1 MSEQPPEVERER
13 WHELHELEEWL
24 EKPMLVLSVAW
35 LALVVVEF
43 TRGLSPALET
53 AGWVIWGIFVLDFA
67 LRFVLAPRK
76 LEYLRTNVLTAISLM
91 VPALRVLR
99 VLRVF
104 RAVRLLRAARAVRGV
119 RLVKVVGTLNR
130 GMRSLGRTFSRRGV
144 GYVVALTVVV
154 VLAGAAGMLSFERG
168 VPGSTIDS
176 YWDALWWTSMI
187 MTTMGSDYFPR
198 TAEGRVLCVILALY
212 AFAVFGYVTATL
224 ATFFID
230 SDARNPDAELSRELR
245 GIRAQLDTLSAQL
258 ASSQGPGAPG

>member
-1 MSEQPPEVERER
+1 MTEQTPDVERER

-24 EKPMLVLSVAW
+24 EKPMLALSVAW

-43 TRGLSPALET
+43 TSGLSPALE
-53 AGWVIWGIFVLDFA
+53 AVGWVIWGIFVLDFA

-76 LEYLRTNVLTAISLM
+76 LDYLRSNVLTAISLV
-91 VPALRVLR
+91 VPALR

-104 RAVRLLRAARAVRGV
+104 RAVRVLRAARAVRGV

-130 GMRSLGRTFSRRGV
+130 GMRALGRTFSRRGV
-144 GYVVALTVVV
+144 GYVVTLTIVV

-168 VPGSTIDS
+168 IAGSTIHS

-198 TAEGRVLCVILALY
+198 TPEGRLLCVILALY

-230 SDARNPDAELSRELR
+230 SDARSPDAELSKELR
-245 GIRAQLDTLSAQL
+245 GIREQLDALTARLPPA
-258 ASSQGPGAPG
+258 A

>member
-1 MSEQPPEVERER
+1 MPEEIPEVERER
-13 WHELHELEEWL
+13 WYELHQLEEWL

-43 TRGLSPALET
+43 TQGLSRAMQT
-53 AGWVIWGIFVLDFA
+53 AGWVIWGVFVLDFV

-76 LEYLRTNVLTAISLM
+76 REYLHNNVLTAVSLI

-99 VLRVF
+99 IF
-104 RAVRLLRAARAVRGV
+104 RAMKVLQAARAVRGV

-144 GYVVALTVVV
+144 GYVVALTIVV
-154 VLAGAAGMLSFERG
+154 VLTGAAGMLSFERG
-168 VPGSTIDS
+168 VPGGTIGG
-176 YWDALWWTSMI
+176 YWDAVWWTSMI

-198 TAEGRVLCVILALY
+198 TPEGRFLCVILALY

-230 SDARNPDAELSRELR
+230 SDAKDPEAELFRELR
-245 GIRAQLDTLSAQL
+245 AIREQIEALHVRATT
-258 ASSQGPGAPG
+258 P

>member
-1 MSEQPPEVERER
+1 MSEQTPEVERER
-13 WHELHELEEWL
+13 WHVLHELEEWL

-43 TRGLSPALET
+43 TQGLSPALEA
-53 AGWVIWGIFVLDFA
+53 AGWAIWGIFVLDFV
-67 LRFVLAPRK
+67 LRLFLAPKK
-76 LEYLRTNVLTAISLM
+76 LDYLRHNVLTAISLV

-99 VLRVF
+99 AF
-104 RAVRLLRAARAVRGV
+104 RAIRLLRAARAVRGV

-144 GYVVALTVVV
+144 GYVVTLTMVV
-154 VLAGAAGMLSFERG
+154 VLTGAAGMLSFERG
-168 VPGSTIDS
+168 VEGSTIQG
-176 YWDALWWTSMI
+176 YWDAVWWTAMI

-198 TAEGRVLCVILALY
+198 TPEGRFLCVILALY

-230 SDARNPDAELSRELR
+230 SDARNPDAELFRELR
-245 GIRAQLDTLSAQL
+245 AIREQLDALNARETMR
-258 ASSQGPGAPG
+258 

>member
-1 MSEQPPEVERER
+1 MTEQTPDVERER

-35 LALVVVEF
+35 LALVVREF
-43 TRGLSPALET
+43 TSGLSPVLET
-53 AGWVIWGIFVLDFA
+53 VGWVIWGIFVLDFA

-76 LEYLRTNVLTAISLM
+76 GEYLRSNVLTAISLV
-91 VPALRVLR
+91 VPALRM
-99 VLRVF
+99 LRVF
-104 RAVRLLRAARAVRGV
+104 RAVRVLRAARAVRGV

-144 GYVVALTVVV
+144 GYVVTLTTVV

-168 VPGSTIDS
+168 VAGSMIDS

-187 MTTMGSDYFPR
+187 VTTMGSDYFPR
-198 TAEGRVLCVILALY
+198 TAEGRLLCVLLALY

-230 SDARNPDAELSRELR
+230 SDAKNPDAALAVELR
-245 GIRAQLDTLSAQL
+245 AIREQLEALQARAPVTAD
-258 ASSQGPGAPG
+258 PGA